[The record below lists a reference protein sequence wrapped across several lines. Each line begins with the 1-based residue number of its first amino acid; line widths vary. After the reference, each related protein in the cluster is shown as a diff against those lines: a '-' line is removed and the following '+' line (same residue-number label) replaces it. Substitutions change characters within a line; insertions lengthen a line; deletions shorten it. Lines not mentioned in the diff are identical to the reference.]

1 MHACCWRMRDLPPDE
16 LLGTASP
23 TSSTRPRTDLR
34 SCFVGQPIRAG
45 GTSSEASLEAEE
57 ASSTALLVA
66 SRLPSFV
73 RGAAAAAGSGFDS
86 ECLMGQEN
94 TCIFQILL

>member
-57 ASSTALLVA
+57 APSTALLVA

-73 RGAAAAAGSGFDS
+73 RGAAAAAGSG
-86 ECLMGQEN
+86 CLLAGS
-94 TCIFQILL
+94 IFLFFSLDF